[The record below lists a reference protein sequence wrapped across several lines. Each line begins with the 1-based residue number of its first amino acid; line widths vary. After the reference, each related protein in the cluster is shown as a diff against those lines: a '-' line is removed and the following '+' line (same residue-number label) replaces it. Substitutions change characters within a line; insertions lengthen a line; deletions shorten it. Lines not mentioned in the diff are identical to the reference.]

1 MKLVFVYNAGSGKVS
16 ALQDTL
22 HKIISPSTYNC
33 RLCQITHSIFN
44 EKKEW
49 RTFLDLLD
57 LDSDFLHKDEFL
69 EAYPALS
76 KTQLPVVFLE
86 NSGNMSELITSAEF
100 KNIESVEDLSSTLSE
115 RKLKQAKCLIS
126 VNSGIS
132 KIYKYLAA
140 GK

>member
-1 MKLVFVYNAGSGKVS
+1 MMKLIFVYNAGSGKVS

-49 RTFLDLLD
+49 RTFLDSLE
-57 LDSDFLHKDEFL
+57 LDSEFLHKDEFV

-76 KTQLPVVFLE
+76 KSQLPVVFLKE
-86 NSGNMSELITSAEF
+86 SEKMSELITSAEF
-100 KNIESVEDLSSTLSE
+100 NNIESVEDLAS
-115 RKLKQAKCLIS
+115 KLELKLESFQKE
-126 VNSGIS
+126 N
-132 KIYKYLAA
+132 
-140 GK
+140 